1 MTDMTCIVKVFGK
14 SIGRWTNL
22 RFDNTKLVNAW
33 LINDTIP
40 YARQRARQLAR
51 DLSLKH
57 ARAEVYTVSEGKH
70 INKQTFVD
78 GYSD

>member
-1 MTDMTCIVKVFGK
+1 MTDMTCIVKVYDK

-22 RFDNTKLVNAW
+22 LFDHTKLVNAW

-51 DLSLKH
+51 DLSKVH
-57 ARAEVYTVSEGKH
+57 ARAEVYTVADGRH
-70 INKQTFVD
+70 INKQTFID
-78 GYSD
+78 GYGD